1 MIKFPQLRVIIAE
14 SGENLGVIS
23 TKEALNKSLELGLDL
38 VLISDKS
45 NPPVAK
51 IIDYGKHRYEK
62 KKAEKQQLK
71 NQKVSEMKEVR
82 LSVNIGMH
90 DLEIKIKKA
99 FEFIERGDKVR
110 VTLKLRG
117 REIPLKDMAKEKMKH
132 FINSLDSI
140 AKVEKQNESHN
151 FLEAILMAK
160 K

>member
-90 DLEIKIKKA
+90 DLEIKIKKSL
-99 FEFIERGDKVR
+99 EFIERGDKVR

-117 REIPLKDMAKEKMKH
+117 REIPLKDMAKEKMNH
-132 FINSLDSI
+132 FINSLDSV